1 MSQQNLD
8 ISNTIAAHDQILHF
22 PKGGKPSLATNEWL
36 IWSGNLN
43 KNEDEGA
50 NSTLPDLE
58 HGIKKVLVPFTWWR
72 SQIRNQ
78 IHSQIQGQLN
88 SHHNEADLFSKAKQG
103 QIGVWF
109 AADDD
114 ILKHADLIEQGK
126 TLWPVVA
133 AHFPIFRDG
142 RSFSTAALLRDR
154 FQWTGEIRAIGDV
167 LIDQLLQGA
176 RIGFDSFALRPD
188 QNTSVALKQFD
199 LFAVTTQNSWRG
211 QRTIRASLSELSA

>member
-1 MSQQNLD
+1 MSQKNLD

-22 PKGGKPSLATNEWL
+22 PKGGQASLAANEWL
-36 IWSGNLN
+36 IWSGGD
-43 KNEDEGA
+43 DEGA
-50 NSTLPDLE
+50 NSTLPDRE

-72 SQIRNQ
+72 SQIR
-78 IHSQIQGQLN
+78 SQVEGQLKSN
-88 SHHNEADLFSKAKQG
+88 HNEADLFSKAKQG

-109 AADDD
+109 AADED

-154 FQWTGEIRAIGDV
+154 FQWTGEICAIGDV

-176 RIGFDSFALRPD
+176 RVGFDSFALRPD

-211 QRTIRASLSELSA
+211 QRTTRASLSELSA